1 MGDAYCNNCG
11 KPGHL
16 YHQCKLPITSY
27 GVIAVRINKE
37 GQYEYLMI
45 RRRDTLGYI
54 DFMRGKYS
62 IHNKDYIMNMLKQ
75 MTDYE
80 KHKLKTMTFNDLWL
94 GLWGTE
100 ALTNQYKS
108 EESTSREK
116 LESLREG
123 IIIKNEIYTISDMI
137 DECNEYETWREPEWG
152 FPKGRR
158 NYQEKDYECALR
170 EFQEESG
177 YSHRLLR
184 NIVNILP
191 YEEIF
196 TGSNYKSYKHKY
208 FVCFMNY
215 EDTDKEVKFEPT
227 EVSKMEWKPYDNCIA
242 SIRSY
247 NLEKRQLITN
257 IHNTLTKFKL
267 TNMV

>member
-1 MGDAYCNNCG
+1 MGDNTYCNNCG

-27 GVIAVRINKE
+27 GVIAVRVNKS
-37 GQYEYLMI
+37 GAYEYLMI

-62 IHNKDYIMNMLKQ
+62 VYNKDYVMNMIKQ
-75 MTDYE
+75 MTDLE
-80 KHKLKTMTFNDLWL
+80 KTKLKTLEFSELWL

-100 ALTNQYKS
+100 ALSNQYKS
-108 EESTSREK
+108 EESISRDK
-116 LESLREG
+116 LASLRAG
-123 IIIKNEIYTISDMI
+123 IIVKNEVKTISDMI
-137 DECNEYETWREPEWG
+137 DESNTYETWTEPEWG

-158 NYQEKDYECALR
+158 NYQEKDYDCALR
-170 EFQEESG
+170 EFQEETG
-177 YSHRLLR
+177 YSYKKLH

-208 FVCFMNY
+208 FVCFMEY
-215 EDTDKEVKFEPT
+215 EDTDKEVIYEPT
-227 EVSKMEWKPYDNCIA
+227 EVSKMEWKRFDDCIA

-247 NLEKRQLITN
+247 NLEKIQLITN
-257 IHNTLTKFKL
+257 IHNTLLKYSMFRS
-267 TNMV
+267 

>member
-1 MGDAYCNNCG
+1 MGDTYCNNCG

-37 GQYEYLMI
+37 GQHEYLMI

-62 IHNKDYIMNMLKQ
+62 IYNKDYIMNMLKQ
-75 MTDYE
+75 MTDHE
-80 KHKLKTMTFNDLWL
+80 KDKLKNMEFNQLWI

-100 ALTNQYKS
+100 ALSNQYKS
-108 EESTSREK
+108 EESISREK
-116 LESLREG
+116 LASLRDG
-123 IIIKNEIYTISDMI
+123 IIIKNELQTISDMI
-137 DECNEYETWREPEWG
+137 EESNGYETWKEPEWG

-170 EFQEESG
+170 EFQEETG
-177 YSHRLLR
+177 YSHKLLN
-184 NIVNILP
+184 NIANILP

-208 FVCFMNY
+208 FVCMMNY

-227 EVSKMEWKPYDNCIA
+227 EVSKMEWKTIDNCTE

-257 IHNTLTKFKL
+257 IHNTLITYKL
-267 TNMV
+267 IRIA